1 MHPHVWFTLQEQ
13 ITKYVERRVESEK
26 KLEQLRKRFF
36 SLLTGE
42 LSTNWEKWKAFAA
55 QTENPHLVPDFNE
68 SPANVYHVNPN
79 PAPGVIVATDGS
91 QIFPSSHEIA
101 PVALINISRIRI
113 NYNNYQQAPPD
124 GQSGNPVD
132 TGGFLRNPPAIHCR
146 SGTQIPGYDHG

>member
-79 PAPGVIVATDGS
+79 PAPASSS
-91 QIFPSSHEIA
+91 QQTGHRFFPAAMKLH
-101 PVALINISRIRI
+101 R
-113 NYNNYQQAPPD
+113 
-124 GQSGNPVD
+124 
-132 TGGFLRNPPAIHCR
+132 LR
-146 SGTQIPGYDHG
+146 